1 MIMKKR
7 LKLIN
12 TADKCIEVTK
22 APSTLEESRK
32 KPTYFTRNRKMN
44 FPKAIYFMLNMLNE
58 STQVA
63 LNRFFKNIG
72 EEETHMSQQAF
83 SKARSHF
90 DHTPFEKMFRGIVLE
105 QYGGEYETD
114 LWNGWKILAI
124 DGTAVAL
131 PNTQEL
137 RDRFGVSGAKADSA
151 TARGS
156 ILYDVL
162 TDRIMDASIGKYGRS
177 ERKFAKDHIAQ
188 LQNICDTEHTMIIFD
203 RGYASLDL
211 IQCLEQAGLHFLMR
225 VRRKWALA
233 VDAADSNS
241 LVKLDAET
249 TVRVVKFMLPSGEQ
263 ETLITNLFDLPE
275 EVFPTL
281 YFYRWPVETKFD
293 IVKNKLELENFS
305 GRTENAVLQDF
316 WACMLLANIAAV
328 AKDEANE
335 LVRAQR
341 SGKENKYVYIPN
353 MNQLI
358 GSLKDAYIDAVFLPS
373 ERKRRKRMNAVI
385 AQIARAVIPVRP
397 GRSVE
402 RQLST
407 RKSKFHHNHKSN
419 C

>member
-1 MIMKKR
+1 M
-7 LKLIN
+7 IN
-12 TADKCIEVTK
+12 TADECTKVTK
-22 APSTLEESRK
+22 APSTLAESRK

-72 EEETHMSQQAF
+72 EKETYMSQQAF

-90 DHTPFEKMFRGIVLE
+90 DHTPFEKMYRRIVQI

-114 LWNGWKILAI
+114 LWNGWRVLAI
-124 DGTAVAL
+124 DGTAIAL

-137 RDRFGVSGAKADSA
+137 RDCFGVAGAKADSA
-151 TARGS
+151 MARGS
-156 ILYDVL
+156 VLYDVL
-162 TDRIMDASIGKYGRS
+162 TDRIMDAAIGKYSRS
-177 ERKFAKDHIAQ
+177 EHEFAKDHIAQ
-188 LQNICDTEHTMIIFD
+188 LQNICDTKNTMIIFD
-203 RGYASLDL
+203 RGYPSLDL

-225 VRRKWALA
+225 VRKKWNLS
-233 VDAADSNS
+233 VDAADSGS

-249 TVRVVKFMLPSGEQ
+249 AVRVVKFMLPSGEQ

-281 YFYRWPVETKFD
+281 YFFRWPVETKFD

-328 AKDEANE
+328 AKDEANQ
-335 LVRAQR
+335 LVQEQR
-341 SGKENKYVYIPN
+341 SDKDNKYVYVPN

-358 GSLKDAYIDAVFLPS
+358 GSLKDAYIDAVFLRS
-373 ERKRRKRMNAVI
+373 ERKRCKRMNAVI
-385 AQIARAVIPVRP
+385 AQIARAVIPLRQ
-397 GRSVE
+397 GRSVA